1 MGLKPP
7 MLEKGLC
14 PLVSPC
20 PPGSSLWNS
29 KLGDRHLTPRVHQT
43 HFVKEKPRSRENGE
57 SEFVQGS
64 EEELGAKSRLLAL
77 AELSGEQGVRQG
89 PELRPTSFGG
99 PGHHSCCSQSST
111 QAVPA
116 LTLAGYPEPFCFS
129 WTEEAPLGASL
140 CHLALWGDCHF
151 WTINHRRG
159 VSRARGPEVST
170 LQFGSVWPPRHTALF
185 LHLSSHSFIAHT
197 LLSSC
202 SSQAPVQIWG

>member
-1 MGLKPP
+1 MAGLGWKLGPLAPQNNALPRPSSNAAFSAPAHTVVLWPQCRCEREGSYTGLKPP

-20 PPGSSLWNS
+20 PPGPSRWNS
-29 KLGDRHLTPRVHQT
+29 KLGHGHLTPHVHQT
-43 HFVKEKPRSRENGE
+43 HFVKEKPRPREETGE

-111 QAVPA
+111 QPVPA
-116 LTLAGYPEPFCFS
+116 
-129 WTEEAPLGASL
+129 
-140 CHLALWGDCHF
+140 
-151 WTINHRRG
+151 
-159 VSRARGPEVST
+159 
-170 LQFGSVWPPRHTALF
+170 
-185 LHLSSHSFIAHT
+185 
-197 LLSSC
+197 
-202 SSQAPVQIWG
+202 